1 MRTRIIA
8 VVATF
13 SLLLSAG
20 IASASTDDTDPR
32 VDTLFSFGY
41 DPQIQLFFYNT
52 HATDSSALDCTLT
65 GTLTATYGDAEDGV
79 VPIAELMD
87 DKGDAVMFGATDYE
101 SADDAEPAEEPI
113 AYTATDECRISGI
126 SVGAQ
131 GHINHGQFMK
141 LFNETI
147 DMRGS
152 GCLNRW
158 LAQTNFGKD
167 GQQVKTP
174 DFEAD
179 IEIGTEGTIEFTT
192 VQASCDHGK
201 KDKAEDHPGR
211 GHNKDE
217 ADAADTDQGEDNGR
231 PGKSDRAPGRNKNKN
246 KNK

>member
-1 MRTRIIA
+1 MRARIIA
-8 VVATF
+8 VVATV

-20 IASASTDDTDPR
+20 IASASSDETDPR

-41 DPQIQLFFYNT
+41 DPQAQLFFYNT
-52 HATDSSALDCTLT
+52 HATHSAALDCTLT
-65 GTLTATYGDAEDGV
+65 GTLTATYGEAEDGV
-79 VPIAELMD
+79 VPIAELVD
-87 DKGDAVMFGATDYE
+87 DEGAAVMFDP
-101 SADDAEPAEEPI
+101 ADHELVDGVTPAEGSI
-113 AYTATDECRISGI
+113 AYTDAIDECGISGI
-126 SVGAQ
+126 PVGAQ

-147 DMRGS
+147 DMRGR

-158 LAQTNFGKD
+158 LAQSNLGKD

-231 PGKSDRAPGRNKNKN
+231 PGKSDKAPGRNKNKN
-246 KNK
+246 K